1 MSSMALHHATPASVA
16 GLLCGFRIRFAGELD
31 VQLAVAEILD
41 RNRISYQREF
51 RLSPRERLDF
61 LLRFP
66 GKDSSIAIEIKIK
79 GRTAELLRQLE
90 RYAGHEFIAGL
101 VLVTSRR
108 LQAAQMPDSLN
119 GKPLA
124 VAMIGGL

>member
-1 MSSMALHHATPASVA
+1 MALHHALTPASVA
-16 GLLCGFRIRFAGELD
+16 GLLGGFRIRFADEGD
-31 VQLAVAEILD
+31 VQLAIAEILD
-41 RNRISYQREF
+41 RGRIAYQREF
-51 RLSPRERLDF
+51 RLTARDRLDF
-61 LLRFP
+61 LLRSP
-66 GKDSSIAIEIKIK
+66 GNDAGIAIEIKIK
-79 GRTAELLRQLE
+79 GRTAEVLRQLE

-101 VLVTSRR
+101 VLVTTRR